1 METVLYA
8 SLVSAFIAGMIA
20 LFAPCCVTYLLPAYL
35 GNVFRERSKVLFMTL
50 VFSLGIF
57 LVMLPAVLG
66 VQIISNFVFRYHN
79 QIYLAGGTVMILAGI
94 LAFLGIKLPMPR
106 LRQPELGERPDVLS
120 VFALG
125 VVSGITSACCAPV
138 LVGVLTLSLL
148 APSFWLAILVGAFY
162 VMGMVFPLYVMSYFL
177 DRKKALTGAW
187 LKKPLGAVKLLGK
200 TFTILRSNLIAALIF
215 LVMGTLVIYLTLATD
230 FAMEEAAQ
238 WMGNLAS
245 RIKQL
250 FESVPYINL
259 FFGIAVLA
267 VFGAFWTWALRNGRK
282 DRG

>member
-8 SLVSAFIAGMIA
+8 SLISAFIAGMIA

-79 QIYLAGGTVMILAGI
+79 QIYLTGGTIMILAGV

-106 LRQPELGERPDVLS
+106 LRQPEMGEKPDVLS
-120 VFALG
+120 IFTLG
-125 VVSGITSACCAPV
+125 VISGITSACCAPV

-162 VMGMVFPLYVMSYFL
+162 VLGMVFPLYLMSYFL
-177 DRKKALTGAW
+177 DKKKALTGAW
-187 LKKPLGAVKLLGK
+187 LKKSLGTVKVLGK
-200 TFTILRSNLIAALIF
+200 SFTILRSNLIAGLIF

-238 WMGNLAS
+238 WMGNLAAQ
-245 RIKQL
+245 IKQI
-250 FESVPYINL
+250 FEQFPAANII
-259 FFGIAVLA
+259 FGILILL
-267 VFGAFWTWALRNGRK
+267 VFGFLWAKALRNRK
-282 DRG
+282 